1 METIS
6 TFRNYS
12 RYLHIAFVL
21 LSLYYLFLRNDVD
34 SATTNLGISLA
45 FDPFNQEQ
53 KWKDR
58 PLLQKLWLIFI
69 VLLTIT
75 GFISMIAK

>member
-45 FDPFNQEQ
+45 FDPFDQEK
-53 KWKDR
+53 KWQER
-58 PLLQKLWLIFI
+58 PLFQKLWLLLI
-69 VLLTIT
+69 VGLTAT
-75 GFISMIAK
+75 GFFIMFVL